1 MSNSIGHTVI
11 QENIK
16 NDKSLGSAWIIPYLA
31 KQKHAKN
38 NLSLR
43 SASNTRE
50 YTASNDSC

>member
-1 MSNSIGHTVI
+1 MLNSIGHTVI